1 MTEALNTEDN
11 VIRIAVADAQ
21 PDETVLTLHRGATA
35 VDLFVNEDDEIIAI
49 SLHLNDKEEND
60 DQ

>member
-1 MTEALNTEDN
+1 MSTDSN
-11 VIRIAVADAQ
+11 VLRLAVSDAT
-21 PDETVLTLHRGATA
+21 PDEVVLTLHRGATA
-35 VDLFVNEDDEIIAI
+35 VDLFVNENDEIIAI